1 MTTVTTQPL
10 AEPATIVVQRAEA
23 LAHLRA
29 AEPLLADISDY
40 MAWLTTTMIEEL
52 EHQQRRESGS

>member
-1 MTTVTTQPL
+1 MPTVITQPL

-29 AEPLLADISDY
+29 AEPLLAPLSDY
-40 MAWLTTTMIEEL
+40 MAYLTRTMIEEL
-52 EHQQRRESGS
+52 EIQAQESRP